1 MAGFPYRL
9 EHQDGTPVDPPTFHA
24 AVPNWQVGDTIA
36 LGAPKPA
43 GGRRQGRRR

>member
-1 MAGFPYRL
+1 MAFVYKL
-9 EHQDGTPVDPPTFHA
+9 EHSDETPANPPTFHT
-24 AVPNWQVGDTIA
+24 AVPTWQAGDTIA